1 MGAPIKTLDNE
12 GVDLERRQSEIIRF
26 FLSLGDEMSRYSYLI
41 EISNTLP
48 LLQEKYRTDGYKVDG
63 CQSNVWLFVGVNDEG
78 RIIIEADSDSFIV
91 KGILAVLSDL
101 FDGVPAVSVSGFTFT
116 FLEDTGLD
124 TLFSPERKN
133 GVSALIAKIKSI
145 AAEKTQSM

>member
-1 MGAPIKTLDNE
+1 MCAPIKTLDNE
-12 GVDLERRQSEIIRF
+12 GVDLERRQSELIRF

-91 KGILAVLSDL
+91 KGILAVLPDL

>member
-1 MGAPIKTLDNE
+1 MCAPIKTLDNE
-12 GVDLERRQSEIIRF
+12 GVDLERRQSELIRF
-26 FLSLGDEMSRYSYLI
+26 FLNLGDEMSRYSYLI

-145 AAEKTQSM
+145 AAKKTQSM

>member
-1 MGAPIKTLDNE
+1 MCAPIKTLDNE
-12 GVDLERRQSEIIRF
+12 GVDLERRQSELIRF

-101 FDGVPAVSVSGFTFT
+101 FDGAPAVSVSGFTFT

-145 AAEKTQSM
+145 AAEKTQST

>member
-1 MGAPIKTLDNE
+1 MCAPIKTLDNE
-12 GVDLERRQSEIIRF
+12 GVDLERRQSELIRF

-101 FDGVPAVSVSGFTFT
+101 FYGVPAVSVSGFTFT

>member
-1 MGAPIKTLDNE
+1 MCAPIKTLDNE
-12 GVDLERRQSEIIRF
+12 GVDLERRQSELIRF